1 MRRLLV
7 SAACALL
14 LAGCGGGGLTPTL
27 TLQDRTAAL
36 VDEANAKN
44 LVGLRAAIADLRST
58 IAAQRQA
65 GTLSEARAATLLR
78 LLSAIERDASLLT
91 ATPTPTPSATP
102 SSTPTPTASAT
113 PSATPSTSPS
123 ASPTPS
129 PTPPPTTPPA
139 TISAPPT
146 LGVGLGGKPSAS
158 ATQTP

>member
-1 MRRLLV
+1 MRRLLAA
-7 SAACALL
+7 AACALL

-36 VDEANAKN
+36 VDEANAMN

-65 GTLSEARAATLLR
+65 GTLSEARAATLLQ
-78 LLSAIERDASLLT
+78 LLSAIEKDASLLT
-91 ATPTPTPSATP
+91 ATRT
-102 SSTPTPTASAT
+102 
-113 PSATPSTSPS
+113 
-123 ASPTPS
+123 